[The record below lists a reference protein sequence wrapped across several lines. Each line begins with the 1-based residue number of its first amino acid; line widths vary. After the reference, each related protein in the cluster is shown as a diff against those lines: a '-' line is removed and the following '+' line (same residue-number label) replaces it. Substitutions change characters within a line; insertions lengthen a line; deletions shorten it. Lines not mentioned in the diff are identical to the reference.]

1 MSEYLIYKFSEES
14 HLSAEKV
21 AQKRHE
27 ELLKNN
33 QAYVFFY
40 KWSKDFLI
48 DSTKVERMSE
58 DDFNSIEKN
67 LIKSLKKEVL
77 SKDDIDFRFAY
88 YKMLFDPV
96 LDIAEKAIKQYVKV
110 IKAADTES
118 MSEEELT
125 CRIVEL
131 FESDL
136 INKLT
141 E

>member
-1 MSEYLIYKFSEES
+1 
-14 HLSAEKV
+14 
-21 AQKRHE
+21 
-27 ELLKNN
+27 
-33 QAYVFFY
+33 
-40 KWSKDFLI
+40 
-48 DSTKVERMSE
+48 MSE

-77 SKDDIDFRFAY
+77 SKDDIEFRFAY

-96 LDIAEKAIKQYVKV
+96 LDLAEKAIKQYIKV
-110 IKAADTES
+110 IKAADNEN

>member
-1 MSEYLIYKFSEES
+1 MSENE
-14 HLSAEKV
+14 
-21 AQKRHE
+21 
-27 ELLKNN
+27 
-33 QAYVFFY
+33 
-40 KWSKDFLI
+40 
-48 DSTKVERMSE
+48 
-58 DDFNSIEKN
+58 FNSIEKN

-77 SKDDIDFRFAY
+77 SKDDIDFRFSY

-96 LDIAEKAIKQYVKV
+96 LDLAEKAIKQYIKV
-110 IKAADTES
+110 IKAADNEN

>member
-1 MSEYLIYKFSEES
+1 MSENE
-14 HLSAEKV
+14 
-21 AQKRHE
+21 
-27 ELLKNN
+27 
-33 QAYVFFY
+33 
-40 KWSKDFLI
+40 
-48 DSTKVERMSE
+48 
-58 DDFNSIEKN
+58 FNSIEKN

-77 SKDDIDFRFAY
+77 SKDDIDFRFSY

-96 LDIAEKAIKQYVKV
+96 LDLAEKAIKQYVKI
-110 IKAADTES
+110 IKAADNEN

>member
-1 MSEYLIYKFSEES
+1 
-14 HLSAEKV
+14 
-21 AQKRHE
+21 
-27 ELLKNN
+27 
-33 QAYVFFY
+33 
-40 KWSKDFLI
+40 
-48 DSTKVERMSE
+48 MSE
-58 DDFNSIEKN
+58 DEFNSIEKN

-77 SKDDIDFRFAY
+77 SKDDIDFRFSY

-96 LDIAEKAIKQYVKV
+96 LDLAEKAIKQYIKV
-110 IKAADTES
+110 IKAADNEN

>member
-1 MSEYLIYKFSEES
+1 
-14 HLSAEKV
+14 
-21 AQKRHE
+21 
-27 ELLKNN
+27 
-33 QAYVFFY
+33 
-40 KWSKDFLI
+40 
-48 DSTKVERMSE
+48 MSE
-58 DDFNSIEKN
+58 DDFNSIEKI

-96 LDIAEKAIKQYVKV
+96 LDLAEKAIKQYVKV
-110 IKAADTES
+110 IKAADNEN

>member
-1 MSEYLIYKFSEES
+1 
-14 HLSAEKV
+14 
-21 AQKRHE
+21 
-27 ELLKNN
+27 
-33 QAYVFFY
+33 
-40 KWSKDFLI
+40 
-48 DSTKVERMSE
+48 MSE
-58 DDFNSIEKN
+58 DDFNSIEKK

-77 SKDDIDFRFAY
+77 SKDDIEFRFAY

-96 LDIAEKAIKQYVKV
+96 LDLAEKAIKQYIKV
-110 IKAADTES
+110 IKAADNEN

>member
-1 MSEYLIYKFSEES
+1 
-14 HLSAEKV
+14 
-21 AQKRHE
+21 
-27 ELLKNN
+27 
-33 QAYVFFY
+33 
-40 KWSKDFLI
+40 
-48 DSTKVERMSE
+48 MSE
-58 DDFNSIEKN
+58 DEFNSIEKN

-77 SKDDIDFRFAY
+77 SKDDIEFRFAY
-88 YKMLFDPV
+88 YKMLFNPV
-96 LDIAEKAIKQYVKV
+96 LDLAEKAIKQYIKV
-110 IKAADTES
+110 IKAADNEN

>member
-1 MSEYLIYKFSEES
+1 
-14 HLSAEKV
+14 
-21 AQKRHE
+21 
-27 ELLKNN
+27 
-33 QAYVFFY
+33 
-40 KWSKDFLI
+40 
-48 DSTKVERMSE
+48 MSE

-96 LDIAEKAIKQYVKV
+96 LDLAEKAIKQYIKV
-110 IKAADTES
+110 IKAADNEN

-136 INKLT
+136 MNKLT

>member
-1 MSEYLIYKFSEES
+1 
-14 HLSAEKV
+14 
-21 AQKRHE
+21 
-27 ELLKNN
+27 
-33 QAYVFFY
+33 
-40 KWSKDFLI
+40 
-48 DSTKVERMSE
+48 MSE
-58 DDFNSIEKN
+58 DDFTSIEKA

-96 LDIAEKAIKQYVKV
+96 LDLAEKAIKKYVKV
-110 IKAADTES
+110 LKAADNEN

>member
-1 MSEYLIYKFSEES
+1 MNDEF
-14 HLSAEKV
+14 
-21 AQKRHE
+21 
-27 ELLKNN
+27 
-33 QAYVFFY
+33 
-40 KWSKDFLI
+40 
-48 DSTKVERMSE
+48 T
-58 DDFNSIEKN
+58 SIEKD

-96 LDIAEKAIKQYVKV
+96 LDLAEKAIKQYTKV
-110 IKAADTES
+110 LKAADNEN

-125 CRIVEL
+125 CRIVGL

-136 INKLT
+136 MNKLT

>member
-1 MSEYLIYKFSEES
+1 
-14 HLSAEKV
+14 
-21 AQKRHE
+21 
-27 ELLKNN
+27 
-33 QAYVFFY
+33 
-40 KWSKDFLI
+40 
-48 DSTKVERMSE
+48 MSE

-96 LDIAEKAIKQYVKV
+96 LDLAEKAIKQYVKV
-110 IKAADTES
+110 IKAADIES

>member
-1 MSEYLIYKFSEES
+1 MSE
-14 HLSAEKV
+14 
-21 AQKRHE
+21 
-27 ELLKNN
+27 N
-33 QAYVFFY
+33 
-40 KWSKDFLI
+40 
-48 DSTKVERMSE
+48 
-58 DDFNSIEKN
+58 DFNSIEKN

-77 SKDDIDFRFAY
+77 SKDDIDIRFAY

-96 LDIAEKAIKQYVKV
+96 LDLAEKAIKQYTKV
-110 IKAADTES
+110 IKAADNEN

>member
-1 MSEYLIYKFSEES
+1 
-14 HLSAEKV
+14 
-21 AQKRHE
+21 
-27 ELLKNN
+27 
-33 QAYVFFY
+33 
-40 KWSKDFLI
+40 
-48 DSTKVERMSE
+48 MSE
-58 DDFNSIEKN
+58 DDFTSIEKD

-77 SKDDIDFRFAY
+77 SKDDIEFRLAY

-96 LDIAEKAIKQYVKV
+96 LYLAVKAIKQYIKV
-110 IKAADTES
+110 IKAADNEN

>member
-1 MSEYLIYKFSEES
+1 M
-14 HLSAEKV
+14 
-21 AQKRHE
+21 
-27 ELLKNN
+27 
-33 QAYVFFY
+33 
-40 KWSKDFLI
+40 
-48 DSTKVERMSE
+48 E

-77 SKDDIDFRFAY
+77 SRDDIEFRFAY

-96 LDIAEKAIKQYVKV
+96 LDLAEKAIKQYTKV
-110 IKAADTES
+110 IKAADNEN

>member
-1 MSEYLIYKFSEES
+1 M
-14 HLSAEKV
+14 
-21 AQKRHE
+21 
-27 ELLKNN
+27 
-33 QAYVFFY
+33 
-40 KWSKDFLI
+40 
-48 DSTKVERMSE
+48 E
-58 DDFNSIEKN
+58 DEFTSIEKN

-96 LDIAEKAIKQYVKV
+96 LDLAEKAIKQYVKV
-110 IKAADTES
+110 IKAADNEN

-136 INKLT
+136 MNKLT

>member
-1 MSEYLIYKFSEES
+1 MSENE
-14 HLSAEKV
+14 
-21 AQKRHE
+21 
-27 ELLKNN
+27 
-33 QAYVFFY
+33 
-40 KWSKDFLI
+40 
-48 DSTKVERMSE
+48 
-58 DDFNSIEKN
+58 FNSIEKN

-77 SKDDIDFRFAY
+77 SKDDIEFRFAY

-96 LDIAEKAIKQYVKV
+96 LDLAEKAIKQYTKV
-110 IKAADTES
+110 IKAADNEN

>member
-1 MSEYLIYKFSEES
+1 MSENEF
-14 HLSAEKV
+14 
-21 AQKRHE
+21 
-27 ELLKNN
+27 
-33 QAYVFFY
+33 
-40 KWSKDFLI
+40 
-48 DSTKVERMSE
+48 T
-58 DDFNSIEKN
+58 SIEKN

-96 LDIAEKAIKQYVKV
+96 LDLAEKAIKQYVKV
-110 IKAADTES
+110 IKAADNEN

-136 INKLT
+136 MNKLT

>member
-1 MSEYLIYKFSEES
+1 MENEF
-14 HLSAEKV
+14 
-21 AQKRHE
+21 
-27 ELLKNN
+27 
-33 QAYVFFY
+33 
-40 KWSKDFLI
+40 
-48 DSTKVERMSE
+48 T
-58 DDFNSIEKN
+58 SIEKN

-96 LDIAEKAIKQYVKV
+96 LDLAEKAIKQYTKV
-110 IKAADTES
+110 IKAADTEN

-136 INKLT
+136 MNKLT